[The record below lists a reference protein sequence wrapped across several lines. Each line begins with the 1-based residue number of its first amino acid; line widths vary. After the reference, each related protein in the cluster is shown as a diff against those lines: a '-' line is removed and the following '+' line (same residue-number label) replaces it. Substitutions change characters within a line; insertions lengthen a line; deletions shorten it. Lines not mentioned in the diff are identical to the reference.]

1 MKKSGILNAELAD
14 TVARLGHNELIVV
27 SDAGLPVPAHVRRVD
42 LAVTPGVP
50 LVETVLSL
58 LGTEIVAERILI
70 TKEMLEHSPHV
81 AEAVAD
87 AFAGIPV
94 QAIEHRELLE
104 LLPKCK
110 AVIRTGEFSPYAN
123 VVIDCGVTYGV
134 KYYFT
139 P

>member
-1 MKKSGILNAELAD
+1 MKKSGILNAQLAD

-27 SDAGLPVPAHVRRVD
+27 SDAGLPVPAHVSRVD

-70 TKEMLEHSPHV
+70 TQEMLEHSPHV
-81 AEAVAD
+81 AEAVAI
-87 AFAGIPV
+87 AFAGVPV

-134 KYYFT
+134 K
-139 P
+139 

>member
-27 SDAGLPVPAHVRRVD
+27 SDAGLPVPAHVRRID

-58 LGTEIVAERILI
+58 LGAEIVAERILV
-70 TKEMLEHSPHV
+70 TEEMVEHSPHV
-81 AEAVAD
+81 ANAVAT
-87 AFAGIPV
+87 AFAGVPV
-94 QAIEHRELLE
+94 QQIAHTELLE
-104 LLPKCK
+104 LLPRCK

-134 KYYFT
+134 K
-139 P
+139 

>member
-14 TVARLGHNELIVV
+14 TVARLRHNELTVV

-70 TKEMLEHSPHV
+70 AEEMVEHSPHV
-81 AEAVAD
+81 AKAVAD
-87 AFAGIPV
+87 AFAVVPL
-94 QAIEHRELLE
+94 QPIEHKELLE
-104 LLPKCK
+104 LLPNCK

-123 VVIDCGVTYGV
+123 VVIDCGVAYGV
-134 KYYFT
+134 K
-139 P
+139 